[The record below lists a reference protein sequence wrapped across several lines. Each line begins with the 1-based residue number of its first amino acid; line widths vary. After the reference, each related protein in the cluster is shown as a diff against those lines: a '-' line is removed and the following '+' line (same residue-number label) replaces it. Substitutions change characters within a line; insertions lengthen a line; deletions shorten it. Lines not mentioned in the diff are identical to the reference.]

1 LVCARFLDAAGGGR
15 WGPLVE
21 RGAAA
26 RFATESTNGAEV
38 LVAVTISATF
48 VITMGLE
55 IWPVILGLVLRGV
68 IAAPLAAYASRW
80 ISDS

>member
-1 LVCARFLDAAGGGR
+1 M
-15 WGPLVE
+15 
-21 RGAAA
+21 
-26 RFATESTNGAEV
+26 T
-38 LVAVTISATF
+38 VTISATF

-68 IAAPLAAYASRW
+68 IAAPLAAYATRW